1 MCVGLI
7 DLFFMNT
14 IDIIIGII
22 LLVGTVN
29 GFMKG
34 LFVEVTTLVGLVLG
48 IYGAIHFSYFLGDF
62 LQSSVSWDQSM
73 IELVSFAGTFL
84 IILIALVLLGKAMTK
99 VADTLA
105 LGFFNKIVGAIFGFL
120 KYALIL
126 SIVLLVY
133 DQISTS
139 LRFVEKEK
147 TKTSVLYAPVKNLA
161 PAIFPDLVKVEVKKS
176 KKKV

>member
-1 MCVGLI
+1 MNWPT
-7 DLFFMNT
+7 MNT

-48 IYGAIHFSYFLGDF
+48 VYGAIHFSYFLGDF

-73 IELVSFAGTFL
+73 IELVAFAGTFL
-84 IILIALVLLGKAMTK
+84 IILVALVMLGKAMTK

-133 DQISTS
+133 DQINSS

-147 TKTSVLYAPVKNLA
+147 TRTSILYEPVKNFA
-161 PAIFPDLVKVEVKKS
+161 PTLFPDLVKVEVKKKS
-176 KKKV
+176 KKI

>member
-1 MCVGLI
+1 
-7 DLFFMNT
+7 MNT
-14 IDIIIGII
+14 IDIVIGII

-62 LQSSVSWDQSM
+62 LKSSVTWDQSM

-84 IILIALVLLGKAMTK
+84 IILVALVLLGKAMTK

-105 LGFFNKIVGAIFGFL
+105 LGFFNKIIGAVFGLL

-126 SIVLLVY
+126 SVVLLVY
-133 DQISTS
+133 DQINSS

-147 TKTSVLYAPVKNLA
+147 TRTSVLYEPVKNFA
-161 PAIFPDLVKVEVKKS
+161 PAVFPDLVKVEVKKP
-176 KKKV
+176 KKKI